1 MRTRIEPT
9 AASASKSAGGEAEPD
24 CTLVYTGTLYR
35 RRKGSSIALV
45 NEPPPKPAPQGPS
58 RQAIMLALAH
68 KLQQAIDTGKV
79 KDRAEV
85 ARRLGVTRARVTQ
98 IIDLALMPVAEQER
112 VLGAHPL
119 SAESADDI
127 GGPDSHLGML
137 SRSTLTTPADGR
149 TCNPEPSG

>member
-9 AASASKSAGGEAEPD
+9 AASAPKATGGKDEPD

-35 RRKGSSIALV
+35 RRKGNAIALV
-45 NEPPPKPAPQGPS
+45 EEPPPKPAPQGPS

-98 IIDLALMPVAEQER
+98 IMNLTLMPVAEQER
-112 VLGAHPL
+112 VLGTELAGAPPWSPPKRSL
-119 SAESADDI
+119 N
-127 GGPDSHLGML
+127 GWT
-137 SRSTLTTPADGR
+137 SRPGAPTPAER
-149 TCNPEPSG
+149 PEGNWQ